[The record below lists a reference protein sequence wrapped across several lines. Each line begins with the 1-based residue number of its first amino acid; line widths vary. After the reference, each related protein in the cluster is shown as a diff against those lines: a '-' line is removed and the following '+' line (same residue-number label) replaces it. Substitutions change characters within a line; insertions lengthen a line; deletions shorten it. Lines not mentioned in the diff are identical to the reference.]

1 MRRIALCYVRKSVV
15 KTGAPD
21 PASPEI
27 QRRKLAAWCQAED
40 LEPEWH
46 EDTTGHNSGMKTDRP
61 AWRAAIGRLSDPDV
75 AYLLVTDYDRATRN
89 VKDLLT
95 VVDECERY
103 GVKFKALASPY
114 DVSTGQGRTFATI
127 ISAVNEGYARD
138 VSEWRAA
145 SIDNLRRDRGRHV
158 GPPPFGTV
166 RVRQG
171 GDLVLVGDMRPQPNG
186 TDLECLAEL
195 YRLYGKEH
203 LSYYATA
210 RRLNDT
216 GWRLRGK
223 GGLLKEWNDTDVRRV
238 VLHHWI
244 YAGHVV
250 VGRSDR
256 SIDEVLPGS
265 HAPILPPDLT
275 QPVGIRATVF
285 KRPDRYAN
293 LPRRYP
299 LTGMLC
305 CAACKAPFVA
315 RASKPPAYG
324 ALKRC
329 PDGIKHYWVAD
340 RVEVEVRQ
348 YLAHLELPGVI
359 EAAQAQAAGILAA
372 QNEPDPSAER
382 QRIDVALDRLAD
394 LYADGQIDRERYLR
408 KKSEYEARRPELIQ
422 PQAMALPALGDAIL
436 KAPPLMLRDIVRAL
450 FERIE
455 IGPNGLTFIPRAVH
469 ADLFGR

>member
-1 MRRIALCYVRKSVV
+1 MNRRIALCYVRKSVV

-27 QRRKLAAWCQAED
+27 QRRKLLAWCQSED

-171 GDLVLVGDMRPQPNG
+171 GDLVLVGDMRQQPNG

-223 GGLLKEWNDTDVRRV
+223 GGLLKEWNDTDVRRLV
-238 VLHHWI
+238 MHHWI

-256 SIDEVLPGS
+256 LVDEVLPGS

-285 KRPDRYAN
+285 KRLTPAIHRHYSA
-293 LPRRYP
+293 P
-299 LTGMLC
+299 LSMPAERKGCWVFPGQIVGASEWLAEIWSKRAVLRPMSKLIVWGTKDIAFRENELKTWSREFPEAQILRQRGVGHYVQEELG
-305 CAACKAPFVA
+305 PGLGDIVA
-315 RASKPPAYG
+315 RFLDTHP
-324 ALKRC
+324 LK
-329 PDGIKHYWVAD
+329 
-340 RVEVEVRQ
+340 
-348 YLAHLELPGVI
+348 
-359 EAAQAQAAGILAA
+359 
-372 QNEPDPSAER
+372 
-382 QRIDVALDRLAD
+382 
-394 LYADGQIDRERYLR
+394 
-408 KKSEYEARRPELIQ
+408 
-422 PQAMALPALGDAIL
+422 
-436 KAPPLMLRDIVRAL
+436 
-450 FERIE
+450 
-455 IGPNGLTFIPRAVH
+455 
-469 ADLFGR
+469 